1 VLAGGH
7 QGGYLASLN
16 KFLRG
21 ANTSPEWKHG
31 LVPLPKLDCNIHA
44 KQVAKTERIIITI
57 IYFDYRSFFTRWL

>member
-21 ANTSPEWKHG
+21 RNTNPDWKHG

-44 KQVAKTERIIITI
+44 KHEGENRKNNN
-57 IYFDYRSFFTRWL
+57 YNDLL